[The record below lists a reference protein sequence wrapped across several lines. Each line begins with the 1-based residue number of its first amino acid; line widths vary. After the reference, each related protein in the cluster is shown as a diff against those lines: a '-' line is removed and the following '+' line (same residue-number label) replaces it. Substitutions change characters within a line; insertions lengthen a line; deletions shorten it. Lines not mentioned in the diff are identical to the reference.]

1 MINSSKNKTVVLG
14 MSGGVDSSVCA
25 ALLVEQGY
33 NVIGITIKTFNYDD
47 VGGTIEGDKSCCSL
61 DGIND
66 ARLIAAKLGFPH
78 YVMDFSE
85 VFGKQV
91 IENFIEEYMHGRTPN
106 PCVICNRKIIWEELL
121 RKGKQLGADYVAM
134 GHYAKL
140 RFDETTARYAISRGK
155 DENKD
160 QSYML
165 WNVTQESLAHTLF
178 PLADLTKEEVRALAV
193 KYGLRTAAK
202 GESFEICFITDNN
215 YERFLKHKIP
225 HLERDVA
232 GGEIVLHGVK
242 AGVHSGFPFYTIGQ
256 RKGLGIAH
264 PDPLYVTSIDYKENR
279 INVGYEN
286 ELQHR
291 RLFASQL
298 NLIKYDNLHDG
309 KTLTVKI
316 RYKDT
321 DEPATV
327 TQIDG
332 TGNGDGRIS
341 IEFQKPKRAVTPG
354 QSVVFYEG
362 ADLVG
367 GAVIDEAL
375 P

>member
-1 MINSSKNKTVVLG
+1 MTSQNKNKTVVLG

-66 ARLIAAKLGFPH
+66 ARIIAAKLGFPH

-85 VFGKQV
+85 VFGKEV
-91 IENFIEEYMHGRTPN
+91 IDNFIDAYMHGRTPN
-106 PCVICNRKIIWEELL
+106 PCVICNRKIKWEELL
-121 RKGKQLGADYVAM
+121 RKGMQLGADYVAM

-140 RFDETTARYAISRGK
+140 RVDETTNRYIIARGK
-155 DENKD
+155 DEKKD

-165 WNVTQESLAHTLF
+165 WNVTQESLSRTLF
-178 PLADLTKEEVRALAV
+178 PLADYTKEEVRELAH
-193 KYGLRTAAK
+193 KYNLRTAEK

-215 YERFLKHKIP
+215 YERFLKHKLPTIEND
-225 HLERDVA
+225 LS
-232 GGEIVLHGVK
+232 GGKVILNNEKIGEHN
-242 AGVHSGFPFYTIGQ
+242 GFPFYTVGQ

-264 PDPLYVTSIDYKENR
+264 PDPLYVTSIDYKQNK
-279 INVGYEN
+279 INVGYEK
-286 ELQHR
+286 ELFNTQ
-291 RLFASQL
+291 LFASKL
-298 NLIKYDNLHDG
+298 NLIKYDNLFDE
-309 KTLTVKI
+309 KKLTVKI

-321 DEPATV
+321 DEPAIV
-327 TQIDG
+327 TQLD
-332 TGNGDGRIS
+332 GNGNGEGRIK
-341 IEFQKPKRAVTPG
+341 IDFEIPKRAITPG

-362 ADLVG
+362 GDLVG
-367 GAVIDEAL
+367 GAIIDAVQ
-375 P
+375 

>member
-1 MINSSKNKTVVLG
+1 MSNQNKTVVLG

-66 ARLIAAKLGFPH
+66 ARIIASKLGFPH

-85 VFGKQV
+85 VFGKEV
-91 IENFIEEYMHGRTPN
+91 IDNFIGEYMHGRTPN
-106 PCVICNRKIIWEELL
+106 PCVICNRKIKWEELL
-121 RKGKQLGADYVAM
+121 RKGMQLGADYVAM

-140 RFDETTARYAISRGK
+140 RIDDSTNRYVIARGK
-155 DENKD
+155 DEKKD

-165 WNVTQESLAHTLF
+165 WNVTQESLSRTLF
-178 PLADLTKEEVRALAV
+178 PLAEFTKDEVRELAR
-193 KYGLRTAAK
+193 KYNLRTAEK

-215 YERFLKHKIP
+215 YERFLKHKMP
-225 HLERDVA
+225 HLEKDVA
-232 GGEIVLHGVK
+232 AGELILNNEKIGEHN
-242 AGVHSGFPFYTIGQ
+242 GFPFYTVGQ

-264 PDPLYVTSIDYKENR
+264 PDPLYVTSIDFKENK
-279 INVGYEN
+279 ITVGYEK
-286 ELQHR
+286 ELFQTH
-291 RLFASQL
+291 LFASQL
-298 NLIKYDNLHDG
+298 NLIKYNNLYDG
-309 KTLTVKI
+309 KKLTVKI

-321 DEPATV
+321 DESAIV
-327 TQIDG
+327 TQLDG
-332 TGNGDGRIS
+332 SGNGEGRIKIDFES
-341 IEFQKPKRAVTPG
+341 PKRAMTPG

-362 ADLVG
+362 DDLVG
-367 GAVIDEAL
+367 GAIIDAAL
-375 P
+375 

>member
-1 MINSSKNKTVVLG
+1 MNSTSKNKTVVLG

-66 ARLIAAKLGFPH
+66 ARMIAAKLGFPH

-85 VFGKQV
+85 VFGRQV
-91 IENFIEEYMHGRTPN
+91 IDNFIDEYMHGRTPN
-106 PCVICNRKIIWEELL
+106 PCVICNRKIKWEELL

-140 RFDETTARYAISRGK
+140 RMDEHTNRYVISRGK
-155 DENKD
+155 DEKKD

-165 WNVTQESLAHTLF
+165 WNVTQESLDHTLF
-178 PLADLTKEEVRALAV
+178 PLAEYTKEEVRALAV

-215 YERFLKHKIP
+215 YERFLKHKLP
-225 HLERDVA
+225 ELEKNVV
-232 GGEIVLHGVK
+232 GGEIRLEGEKIGEHN
-242 AGVHSGFPFYTIGQ
+242 GFPFYTVGK

-264 PDPLYVTSIDYKENR
+264 PEPLYVTSIDYQQNV
-279 INVGYEN
+279 INVGYEKD
-286 ELQHR
+286 LLHSH
-291 RLFASQL
+291 LFASQL
-298 NLIKYDNLHDG
+298 NLIKYADLKEG
-309 KTLTVKI
+309 KRLTVKI

-321 DEPATV
+321 DEPAVV
-327 TQIDG
+327 TQLDG
-332 TGNGDGRIS
+332 SGNGEGRVRIDFDS
-341 IEFQKPKRAVTPG
+341 PKRAITPG

-362 ADLVG
+362 EDLVG
-367 GAVIDEAL
+367 GAVIDKAVR
-375 P
+375 